1 MPIFYLRKLSGDR
14 RTSSANRQLGRS
26 LTFIAGAINAGGFLA
41 VGQYTSHMTGIVSS
55 LGDNM
60 IIGNLAV
67 VVVALGSV
75 AAFVAGAAFSAILIN
90 WGRHHRMHSQ
100 YAYPLLWEAM
110 LLLCF
115 GLMGG
120 TLEIHQSAA
129 LPITVLLLCFIMGLQ
144 NAIISKISNSEIRT
158 THMTG
163 IVTDIGI
170 ELGKMVYINSQ
181 IESARYKPVRQ
192 NSARLRLLVS
202 LLASFFCGG
211 TLGAL
216 GFKHIGY
223 SATIPLAIFLVLLAI
238 VPLVDDLR
246 TRKRVLM
253 RHRLHERHRSA
264 L

>member
-1 MPIFYLRKLSGDR
+1 M
-14 RTSSANRQLGRS
+14 
-26 LTFIAGAINAGGFLA
+26 
-41 VGQYTSHMTGIVSS
+41 
-55 LGDNM
+55 GDN
-60 IIGNLAV
+60 IVVGNLAIV
-67 VVVALGSV
+67 VIALGSI

-90 WGRHHRMHSQ
+90 WGRHHRMHSR

-120 TLEIHQSAA
+120 TLEIHQSSV
-129 LPITVLLLCFIMGLQ
+129 LPVTVLLLCFIMGLQ

-181 IESARYKPVRQ
+181 NESARYKPVRL

-202 LLASFFCGG
+202 LLSSFFLGG
-211 TLGAL
+211 ALGAL
-216 GFKHIGY
+216 GFKYIGY
-223 SATIPLAIFLVLLAI
+223 SATIPLAIFLILLAV

-246 TRKRVLM
+246 TRMRVLT

-264 L
+264 P